1 MYIIAISLHILPR
14 FDDMVTMVVGRD
26 AELVPNRTIL
36 QVRTRGMASAV
47 DRFQKYKL
55 LLLLFE
61 NKGVVAC
68 FIHSVFFV
76 YSGGK
81 VRS

>member
-26 AELVPNRTIL
+26 TEL
-36 QVRTRGMASAV
+36 VRTRGMASAV